1 MKSPV
6 SALCGSITA
15 ERHRNPLNYLIVLQP
30 DSVET
35 LSLSGSL
42 SEAVMNF
49 SSFHYGRPRFGRF
62 WNGFEMGMMKS
73 LNAKCDYMQRVALL
87 PPTAG
92 FLCYSATAPVWEWQ
106 TPGCHQGL
114 WAYSCL
120 RFLFENWV
128 ANFVF
133 IYLPLV
139 ISFPQKGK
147 AKRLRP
153 SRPRIKNGR
162 TAESKMWKLL
172 ISGFNV
178 QCFVK
183 MSNYKRVCWL
193 NSKQHEKKHT
203 NVH

>member
-35 LSLSGSL
+35 LFLSGSL
-42 SEAVMNF
+42 SEAAMNF

-62 WNGFEMGMMKS
+62 WNGDDEKLEHKMR
-73 LNAKCDYMQRVALL
+73 LHAVALL

-92 FLCYSATAPVWEWQ
+92 FLIHSAPAPVWEWQ

-139 ISFPQKGK
+139 ISFSQKGK

-162 TAESKMWKLL
+162 KTESK
-172 ISGFNV
+172 NV
-178 QCFVK
+178 
-183 MSNYKRVCWL
+183 RTAD
-193 NSKQHEKKHT
+193 KQL
-203 NVH
+203 

>member
-15 ERHRNPLNYLIVLQP
+15 KRHRNPLNYLIVLQP

-62 WNGFEMGMMKS
+62 WNGFEMGTMKS

-92 FLCYSATAPVWEWQ
+92 SLCYSATAPVWESDK
-106 TPGCHQGL
+106 HQDVIKGFELIPVWGFCLKTGL
-114 WAYSCL
+114 QILCL
-120 RFLFENWV
+120 
-128 ANFVF
+128 F
-133 IYLPLV
+133 IYLWW
-139 ISFPQKGK
+139 FPSPKRGK
-147 AKRLRP
+147 RRGCDHP
-153 SRPRIKNGR
+153 GR
-162 TAESKMWKLL
+162 E
-172 ISGFNV
+172 
-178 QCFVK
+178 
-183 MSNYKRVCWL
+183 
-193 NSKQHEKKHT
+193 
-203 NVH
+203 